1 MAETLN
7 THENGNCANRVL
19 VAVNH
24 FKPISPDWLLNKYKG
39 LREPN
44 EKRDSE
50 YSPLHDSIMDAISSN
65 LHEYA
70 PEAFGA
76 AWTSSMFP
84 ERLTKEIMR
93 IMEQQINR
101 GF

>member
-1 MAETLN
+1 MEETSN

-19 VAVNH
+19 VEVNH

-39 LREPN
+39 LRESN

-70 PEAFGA
+70 PESFGA